1 MKIEIINEDLG
12 HSKLGASS
20 MERWSNCPGSVAL
33 CETMPKTS
41 SAYAEEGT
49 LAHELAAKI
58 LTGQKVNLSDYEP
71 EMIEAVQVYVDF
83 VRTITSNC
91 APHPDNLTL
100 IEKGFKLTEIHPK
113 LWGTCDC
120 IIYSGATK
128 TMYVFDY
135 KHGAGVPVSP
145 ENNLQLMYYGI
156 GALLTTKLPVS
167 KVVLGI
173 VQPRY
178 SASDAVKCVELDTIS
193 LLDFTA
199 DLLDAVKRTEES
211 DAPTV
216 TGPHCK
222 FCSAKPI
229 CPALRREAEVAVKAQ
244 FSVDKLDAMDPLV
257 VSELL
262 SKLDVIEDW
271 VKGVREFAYSQ
282 AKNGVQ
288 IPGYKLVPKRATRKW
303 IDENAAS
310 KKLEYAVS
318 QSVMRELVTDP
329 ELKSVAQVEKI
340 IGADMAKRL
349 FPELVVAVSSGD
361 TLVPTSD
368 KREAINQTRAASD
381 LFDVL
386 T

>member
-1 MKIEIINEDLG
+1 MKIEIVNEDLG

-33 CETMPKTS
+33 CATMPKTS

-49 LAHELAAKI
+49 LAHDIAASF
-58 LTGQKVNLSDYEP
+58 LTDKALKSDNYDQ
-71 EMIEAVQVYVDF
+71 EMIDAVMIYVNF
-83 VRTITSNC
+83 VRETWAGIP
-91 APHPDNLTL
+91 PHPENKIM
-100 IEKGFKLTEIHPK
+100 IEKGFRLTEIHPA

-120 IIYSGATK
+120 IIYAGATK
-128 TMYVFDY
+128 TLYVFDY
-135 KHGAGVPVSP
+135 KHGAGIPVSP
-145 ENNLQLMYYGI
+145 ENNLQLMYNGI
-156 GALLTTKLPVS
+156 GALLSMKVPVA

-178 SASDAVKCVELDTIS
+178 SVDEAVKCVELDTIS
-193 LLDFTA
+193 LLDFTS
-199 DLLDAVKRTEES
+199 DLLDAVKRTEET

-216 TGPHCK
+216 SGSHCK

-244 FSVDKLDAMDPLV
+244 FSVEKLDAMNPEV
-257 VSELL
+257 VSDLL

-282 AKNGVQ
+282 AKNGVT
-288 IPGYKLVPKRATRKW
+288 IPGYKLVAKRATRKW